1 MTYRFKESRSEQKI
15 ISNLNFL
22 MPVMVYTSSFYITK
36 HAKKHSSEKKK
47 TGEIHGGENGEN
59 WGYYSH
65 ARRVMRQ
72 EGDLYL
78 KAPKD
83 TFTFCEGLLHVASYL
98 GRKAGLRDSEH
109 CTFTSPD
116 QPTPP
121 QFGSSGSSFITLNI
135 LHFFAINVV

>member
-1 MTYRFKESRSEQKI
+1 MTYHFKESRSKQKI

-36 HAKKHSSEKKK
+36 HAKKKKKRSSEKKK

-59 WGYYSH
+59 WAYYGH
-65 ARRVMRQ
+65 AHRVMRQ

-83 TFTFCEGLLHVASYL
+83 TFTFCEGLLHIASY
-98 GRKAGLRDSEH
+98 K
-109 CTFTSPD
+109 
-116 QPTPP
+116 
-121 QFGSSGSSFITLNI
+121 
-135 LHFFAINVV
+135 